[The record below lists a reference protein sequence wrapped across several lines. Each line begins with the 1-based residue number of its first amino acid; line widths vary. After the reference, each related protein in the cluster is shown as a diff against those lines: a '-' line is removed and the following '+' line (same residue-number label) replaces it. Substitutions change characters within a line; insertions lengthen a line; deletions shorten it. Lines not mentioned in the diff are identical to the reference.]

1 MKLGS
6 ETPSPTELTIITNL
20 CCLDWEF
27 KTTHTGYYTHRCHPY
42 SAKYI
47 PQIPNLLISNFTK
60 RNDLVLDNFVGSGT
74 TLVESKLL
82 GRKAIGVDINPLAC
96 LISKVK
102 TTIIE
107 KSSRDQISEFLVSLR
122 NDILHLRGSIPVSS
136 FKEKILDMDDP
147 FPKALHN
154 NIPKWYHENVIHEL
168 LTIKSKIDTIE
179 NKDVK
184 DFLLVAFSSILRN
197 VSNATSGYGNL
208 MINKN
213 APTKNK
219 IYEKFSRAVT
229 YMLQSTSEFSLAATK
244 SEISVVNQDSR
255 RLQFINDE
263 TIDFICT
270 HPPYMA
276 AVPYAEYQKLSLWW
290 LGYCQDK
297 LEKSLIGGRR
307 SRDDTPERYFDDM
320 GVSLAEMKR
329 VLRKEKYCCITIG
342 NPVYHG
348 KTWMLNEFIKKD
360 AKKIGFK
367 LLKEIRRGKYH
378 STMGKMKEEFII
390 VFKNE

>member
-1 MKLGS
+1 
-6 ETPSPTELTIITNL
+6 
-20 CCLDWEF
+20 
-27 KTTHTGYYTHRCHPY
+27 
-42 SAKYI
+42 
-47 PQIPNLLISNFTK
+47 
-60 RNDLVLDNFVGSGT
+60 
-74 TLVESKLL
+74 
-82 GRKAIGVDINPLAC
+82 
-96 LISKVK
+96 
-102 TTIIE
+102 
-107 KSSRDQISEFLVSLR
+107 
-122 NDILHLRGSIPVSS
+122 
-136 FKEKILDMDDP
+136 
-147 FPKALHN
+147 
-154 NIPKWYHENVIHEL
+154 
-168 LTIKSKIDTIE
+168 
-179 NKDVK
+179 
-184 DFLLVAFSSILRN
+184 
-197 VSNATSGYGNL
+197 

-219 IYEKFSRAVT
+219 IFEKFSRAVT

-320 GVSLAEMKR
+320 GVSLTEMKR

-342 NPVYHG
+342 NPIYHG
-348 KTWMLNEFIKKD
+348 KTWRLNDFIKKD

>member
-1 MKLGS
+1 MKLSS
-6 ETPSPTELTIITNL
+6 ETLSPTELTIITNL

-27 KTTHTGYYTHRCHPY
+27 KTAHTGYYTHRCHPY

-60 RNDLVLDNFVGSGT
+60 KNDLVLDNFVGSGT

-122 NDILHLRGSIPVSS
+122 DDILHLRGSITVSG

-147 FPKALHN
+147 FLKALHN
-154 NIPKWYHENVIHEL
+154 NIPKWYHENVIYEL
-168 LTIKSKIDTIE
+168 LTIKSKIDIIE
-179 NKDVK
+179 NNDVK

-219 IYEKFSRAVT
+219 VYEKFSRAVT

-244 SEISVVNQDSR
+244 SDISVVNQDSR

-320 GVSLAEMKR
+320 GVSLTEMKR

-348 KTWMLNEFIKKD
+348 KIWRLNDFIKKD